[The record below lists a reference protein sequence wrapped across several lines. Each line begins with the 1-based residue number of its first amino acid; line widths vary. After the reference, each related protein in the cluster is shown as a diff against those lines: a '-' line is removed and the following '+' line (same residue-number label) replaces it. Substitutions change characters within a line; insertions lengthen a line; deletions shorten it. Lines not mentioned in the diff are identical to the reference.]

1 MSAREVPLLEL
12 RNASRL
18 YSVGETGELALDQV
32 SLKVWPGEFLAIVGP
47 SGAGK
52 STLLNILGLLETTTS
67 GQYLV
72 MGQDV
77 ASLSEREL
85 DEFRSTTFG
94 FVFQSSHM
102 LPYTTVQRNVA
113 LGLAALGTPW
123 AERGSIAL
131 QALEQVGMGHRLY
144 ADARTLSGG
153 EKQRAAIARALAT
166 RPQVVLADEPTGNL
180 DSKNSKAVVEILKKL
195 NAGGTTVIL
204 ITHDAA
210 LAANA
215 DRVLSLKDG
224 HVESDERVTE
234 REPRAGAR
242 ARIAPVN
249 RKPKGLFA
257 SLVTLWE
264 HVGEAANGLAQRPG
278 RTAALLAA
286 FVLGA
291 GGLVAAT
298 GLSASA
304 AQQVTARL
312 VEGSLDELYVFEDAG
327 SSTEQTA
334 ETIGRLL
341 GLPHVDSVSRRV
353 DVELNAADVS
363 LIEPNTVP
371 GQPPFNGPTI
381 GVNPVYLEQMGVST
395 APEHAASLFDS
406 PAGDSVALVG
416 KDAAAMLG
424 IAGPGPGVRVWVI
437 GRPYEVVGLIVDTE
451 RNESLLRSIVISEAT
466 LSSNP
471 AVLVVRTEM
480 GYPAAVAEAVPLAL
494 APENPGSVGVS
505 TVGDLRQL
513 RYGVASDLGS
523 LVAAMSVVLL
533 LMAVLSASSAML
545 VSVQSRTAEIALRRA
560 LGFSRSRTIL
570 VFVLEGA
577 ALGFAGGLAGVAVG
591 LAAVVAIAGLQ
602 GWSAV
607 LPGSAVGVGI
617 FAGLFAGV
625 ASSILPARQAARVR
639 PAEAIR

>member
-1 MSAREVPLLEL
+1 MSAKEAPLLEL
-12 RNASRL
+12 RDVSRL
-18 YSVGETGELALDQV
+18 YSVGEAGELALNDV
-32 SLKVWPGEFLAIVGP
+32 SLKVWAGDFLAIVGP

-52 STLLNILGLLETTTS
+52 STLLNILGLLETSTS

-72 MGQDV
+72 GGRDV
-77 ASLSEREL
+77 ATLSERDL

-102 LPYTTVQRNVA
+102 LPYTTVERNVA
-113 LGLAALGTPW
+113 LGLSALETPW
-123 AERGSIAL
+123 AERGDIVY
-131 QALEQVGMGHRLY
+131 QALERVGMSHRLR

-180 DSKNSKAVVEILKKL
+180 DSKNSKAVIDILRDL
-195 NAGGTTVIL
+195 NSHGTTVVL
-204 ITHDAA
+204 ITHDST

-215 DRVLSLKDG
+215 DRVLTLKDG
-224 HVESDERVTE
+224 QVESDRPTRERRPDTRTHVPAA
-234 REPRAGAR
+234 PRPAR
-242 ARIAPVN
+242 R
-249 RKPKGLFA
+249 RMA
-257 SLVTLWE
+257 SFVTLWE
-264 HVGEAANGLAQRPG
+264 HVCEAANSLAQRPG

-291 GGLVAAT
+291 GGLVVAT

-312 VEGSLDELYVFEDAG
+312 VEGSLDELSVFEDAG
-327 SSTEQTA
+327 SSPEQTA
-334 ETIGRLL
+334 ESMERLRD
-341 GLPHVDSVSRRV
+341 LPHVDSVSRRV
-353 DVELNAADVS
+353 DVELSAAGVS
-363 LIEPNTVP
+363 LLEPDTVP
-371 GQPPFNGPTI
+371 GQPTFTGLTI
-381 GVNPVYLEQMGVST
+381 GVDTVFLEQMGVGT
-395 APEHAASLFDS
+395 VPEHAASLFDS
-406 PAGDSVALVG
+406 PAGESVVLVG

-424 IAGPGPGVRVWVI
+424 ISEPGLGVRVWVF
-437 GRPYEVVGLIVDTE
+437 GRPFEVVGLIVDTE
-451 RNESLLRSIVISEAT
+451 RNESLLRSIVISEAA
-466 LSSNP
+466 LH
-471 AVLVVRTEM
+471 ADAARLVVRTDM
-480 GYPAAVAEAVPLAL
+480 GYPATVAEAVPLLL
-494 APENPGSVGVS
+494 APENPGSVRVS

-533 LMAVLSASSAML
+533 LLAVLSASSAML

-560 LGFSRSRTIL
+560 LGFSRGRTIL

-591 LAAVVAIAGLQ
+591 LAAVAFIAGLQ

-607 LPGSAVGVGI
+607 LPGSSIGVGI
-617 FAGLFAGV
+617 LAGLFAGV

-639 PAEAIR
+639 PAQAIR

>member
-1 MSAREVPLLEL
+1 VSTKEAPLLEL
-12 RNASRL
+12 RNISRL
-18 YSVGETGELALDQV
+18 YSVGDTGELALNDV

-72 MGQDV
+72 AGQDV
-77 ASLSEREL
+77 ATLSEHDL
-85 DEFRSTTFG
+85 DEFRSTAFG

-123 AERGSIAL
+123 VERGAIAFH
-131 QALEQVGMGHRLY
+131 ALEQVGMSHRLH

-166 RPQVVLADEPTGNL
+166 RPRVVLADEPTGNL
-180 DSKNSKAVVEILKKL
+180 DSKNSTAVIEILKEL
-195 NAGGTTVIL
+195 NALGTTVIL

-215 DRVLSLKDG
+215 DRVLTLKDG
-224 HVESDERVTE
+224 QVESDESART
-234 REPRAGAR
+234 RRPRASTLAT
-242 ARIAPVN
+242 PVE
-249 RKPKGLFA
+249 RKPKRPIA
-257 SLVTLWE
+257 SLVTFWE
-264 HVGEAANGLAQRPG
+264 HVCEAANSLAQRPG

-291 GGLVAAT
+291 GGLVVAT

-312 VEGSLDELYVFEDAG
+312 VEGSLDELYIFQDAG
-327 SSTEQTA
+327 SSSEQTV
-334 ETIGRLL
+334 ESTKRILD
-341 GLPHVDSVSRRV
+341 LPHVDSVSRRV
-353 DVELNAADVS
+353 DVELGAAGVS
-363 LIEPNTVP
+363 LLAPNTVP
-371 GQPPFNGPTI
+371 GQPSFSGPTV
-381 GVNPVYLEQMGVST
+381 GVDTVFLEQMGVST

-406 PAGDSVALVG
+406 PAGESVALVG

-424 IAGPGPGVRVWVI
+424 ISEPGPGVRVWVL

-451 RNESLLRSIVISEAT
+451 RNESLFRSIVISQAA
-466 LSSNP
+466 LQSSP

-494 APENPGSVGVS
+494 APDNPGSVGVS

-523 LVAAMSVVLL
+523 LVAAMSIVLL
-533 LMAVLSASSAML
+533 LLAVLSASSAML

-570 VFVLEGA
+570 VFVLEGS

-591 LAAVVAIAGLQ
+591 LAAVVLIAGLQ

-607 LPGSAVGVGI
+607 LPGAAIGVGI
-617 FAGLFAGV
+617 LAGLFAGV

-639 PAEAIR
+639 PAQAIR